1 MPGFWRSPYQR
12 TGVYQQY
19 ELDPHVWVY
28 YYQLY
33 SWLDHLVITN
43 YSAKIAYIELAIF
56 DQIVRKTKNHEP
68 CEPNIMAFS
77 T

>member
-1 MPGFWRSPYQR
+1 MPGFWRSPYQK
-12 TGVYQQY
+12 TGVYQGY
-19 ELDPHVWVY
+19 ELDPQVWVY

-33 SWLDHLVITN
+33 PWLDRLAITK

-56 DQIVRKTKNHEP
+56 DQSENQNHAQ
-68 CEPNIMAFS
+68 CEPNIMDFS